1 MVGNILHV
9 LLWLFGFAIVGMV
22 FKRALGLFHNADATM
37 EDWVSLSIGAI
48 FLVGTAVLVYAFG
61 NAGVAHVTALLP

>member
-1 MVGNILHV
+1 MAGNVLHV
-9 LLWLFGFAIVGMV
+9 LLWLFSFAIVGMV
-22 FKRALGLFHNADATM
+22 FRRALGLFHNAETTM

-61 NAGVAHVTALLP
+61 AAGIPHVTALLP